1 MLSAGCS
8 MEMPGWSC
16 PQGVHLMLHPVQ
28 SLEHQGAYK
37 PRVITAKLSPD
48 LPEYQV
54 ISKCT
59 VDLELDTENKGLEGI
74 LYLNNGNG
82 AL

>member
-1 MLSAGCS
+1 MTR
-8 MEMPGWSC
+8 WTC
-16 PQGVHLMLHPVQ
+16 PLRVHFMLHPVQ
-28 SLEHQGAYK
+28 SLEHRGAYK

-54 ISKCT
+54 VSKCI

-82 AL
+82 AF